1 MLFFWKSVFK
11 WKIYFLACLKKIHHN
26 QELGMPGKPAHPA
39 LFLVSSGKE
48 DNKELDNM
56 ESWNLKPGAYPAL
69 VLCGLAAETT
79 QDFLKTTC
87 LLQLHVVQ
95 SA

>member
-1 MLFFWKSVFK
+1 
-11 WKIYFLACLKKIHHN
+11 
-26 QELGMPGKPAHPA
+26 MPGKPAHPA
-39 LFLVSSGKE
+39 LFPVSSGKE
-48 DNKELDNM
+48 DNKE
-56 ESWNLKPGAYPAL
+56 SWNLKPWAYSAL
-69 VLCGLAAETT
+69 VLCGLAAETS